1 MSSSSGC
8 GMAALDLDACQPL
21 GDRIWFVAPDPPTQT
36 ASGLLFLPE
45 SAKEFVSL
53 QGEIVA
59 RGQRVHDPLL
69 QPGLRVVVPRFGA
82 VRVGELTDR
91 RVVWA
96 IGEAD
101 VKAAVITSSEQ

>member
-1 MSSSSGC
+1 
-8 GMAALDLDACQPL
+8 MAVLDLATCQPL
-21 GDRIWFVAPDPPTQT
+21 GDRVFFVAPDAPTQT
-36 ASGLLFLPE
+36 ASGLLWLPE

-59 RGQRVHDPLL
+59 RGQRVVDPLL

-82 VRVGELTDR
+82 VWVGELADH

-101 VKAAVITSSEQ
+101 VKAAIIETED